1 MNFPHEWSFRFWFC
15 SQRNGRAG
23 RLLSVPLLRFFAVAA
38 GGAGTGC
45 EKGRGAHPRRDR
57 QRRMKLAAET
67 SVMHA
72 VRLCPA
78 PCSLQEILSTHH
90 CPCADRSLPCPAW
103 RYDACISLTRGM
115 AWHTS
120 LSSLSSFSVANK
132 CPQPPVP
139 RRRLLAASFI
149 HSSIDALIAVRSLPC
164 CCCFFFFFTP
174 HSVASSSAAYVLV
187 LQKERIPRAK
197 GNNPLIHHPCKSS
210 SCRPACL

>member
-149 HSSIDALIAVRSLPC
+149 HPSIHPLMRSSPSGRCPAAAA
-164 CCCFFFFFTP
+164 
-174 HSVASSSAAYVLV
+174 ASSSSSSSSSRLTLSLLP
-187 LQKERIPRAK
+187 LQRTCWCCKRK
-197 GNNPLIHHPCKSS
+197 CKSS